1 MTETPRSSTI
11 VIRQARLVPVAVRM
25 PGRARADTEPVDL
38 RIRDG
43 VVTDVAPQL
52 DATGADQV
60 IDADGRWAIPGLWD
74 QHVHLTTWSR
84 TRTMV
89 DLAGTS
95 GPEEVTRRV
104 EQHLAGLAGDAPRLL
119 NGFGYRSATWS
130 RPATVAELDAVT
142 GDVPVVLTSGDA
154 HNGWLNSAALGLL
167 GVSGVTAPLDETDW
181 FALQPAIS
189 ALLEEVEAG
198 GAGAAALRAA
208 MADAAARGVVGVV
221 DLEMPASYRQ
231 WRSRLADD
239 LDLLRVR
246 ASVYPE
252 ALDAL
257 LDEGIRTGDRLN
269 DDSELL
275 SMGPFKLIS
284 DGSLNTRTARCWEP
298 YTDPER
304 NEPTYGKQN
313 YDLATMTDL
322 LSRAHSGGLEI
333 ALHAIGD
340 AAVDLALQA
349 FEATGARGAIEH
361 AQLVRLEDL
370 PRMARLAVRASVQP
384 AHVLDDRDSTLRLWG
399 DRADRCFALR
409 SMVDAGVVLALGSD
423 APVATLDP
431 WLAMAAAVHR
441 SADDREPWN
450 PAESLTPAEALASS
464 IDGQPTL
471 GMGSPGDLALLDADP
486 LAQVG
491 DSGEAARILR
501 KMRVAATLVAGRPTY
516 LAL

>member
-1 MTETPRSSTI
+1 MTRTSRGST
-11 VIRQARLVPVAVRM
+11 VLLRRVRPVPIGVSMAGDR
-25 PGRARADTEPVDL
+25 PLQTEPVDL
-38 RIRDG
+38 RIRGG
-43 VVTDVAPQL
+43 VVTDVAPGL
-52 DATGADQV
+52 EATGADDV

-84 TRTMV
+84 ARNMV

-95 GPEEVTRRV
+95 CPDEVTRRV
-104 EQHLAGLAGDAPRLL
+104 EQHLAGLAGEGPRLL

-130 RPATVAELDAVT
+130 RPATVAELDAVS

-154 HNGWLNSAALGLL
+154 HNGWLNSAALGIL
-167 GVSGVTAPLDETDW
+167 GVSGVTGPLDETNW

-231 WRSRLADD
+231 WRSRSGDG
-239 LDLLRVR
+239 LDLLRIR

-252 ALDAL
+252 ALGAL
-257 LDEGIRTGDRLN
+257 LAEGIRTGDRL
-269 DDSELL
+269 DDKSDLL
-275 SMGPFKLIS
+275 TMGPFKLIS
-284 DGSLNTRTARCWEP
+284 DGSLNTRTARCCEP
-298 YTDPER
+298 YTDAEG

-313 YDLATMTDL
+313 VDLATMTDL
-322 LSRAHSGGLEI
+322 LSRAHCGGLEV

-349 FEATGARGAIEH
+349 VEATGAAGAIEH
-361 AQLVRLEDL
+361 AQLVRLEDV
-370 PRMARLAVRASVQP
+370 PRMARLGVRASVQP
-384 AHVLDDRDSTLRLWG
+384 AHLLDDRDTTLRLWG

-423 APVATLDP
+423 APVAPLDP

-464 IDGQPTL
+464 TDGQPTL
-471 GMGSPGDLALLDADP
+471 GVGSRADVALLDANP
-486 LAQVG
+486 CAAAA
-491 DSGEAARILR
+491 DSAEAASTLR
-501 KMRVAATLVAGRPTY
+501 RMRVAATLVAGRPTH
-516 LAL
+516 LGL